1 MLEDILLQVNK
12 PARYIGQEWNVS
24 RKDFDKAYIK
34 FALCFP
40 DLYELGMSN
49 LGLRIIYGI
58 LNAIPD
64 VTCER
69 IFSCQQDM
77 QDLLRAGNLGIF
89 SLESQKR
96 LREFD
101 IIGFSLGSELDY
113 TNVLNILEMGSIPLE
128 SHLRDHSYP
137 LVIAGGPCTLN
148 PEPVHDFF
156 DFFVIGEAEDPIL
169 EIIELYRREKAKF
182 KSAKLTKQDLLTMF
196 CQIEGVYVPS
206 LYEVKYNSKGA
217 IEEFRPKAE
226 GAPVRIKKRFV
237 KDFDA
242 SYFPSDWLV
251 PYIQI
256 VHDRITLEIMR
267 GCPNSCRFCQARSQY
282 HPLRIRNPDNVLN
295 LARDTYSRTG
305 YEDLSLAGLS
315 VGDYPH
321 MGILVSDLL
330 KFFKEKAVGIS
341 LPSLKAKQIVGHLS
355 SLVACVKKTG
365 LTFAPEAGTVRLR
378 NIIGKDFDEE
388 AFFKVIEQASLTGY
402 RHVKFYFMIGLPTE
416 EDKDLDA
423 IADLTMRIL
432 ESLNSIKNKARYVNI
447 SINTLIPKPHT
458 PLQWF
463 GMADVEKIK
472 DKQNYLTS
480 KIRNKRI
487 ILNFHNRYMSFIEGI
502 LSRGDRRLS
511 RVVLSAFKRGA
522 KFDAW
527 GNYFAIN
534 SWIGAFKECDIEPE
548 FYLKERST
556 HEFLPWDFIDIGID
570 KETLIQ
576 EFNKSIDIK

>member
-1 MLEDILLQVNK
+1 MLDDILLQVNK

-24 RKDFDKAYIK
+24 RKIFDKAYIK
-34 FALCFP
+34 FVLCFP

-69 IFSCQQDM
+69 IFSCQEDM
-77 QDLLRAGNLGIF
+77 QDLLRQRKLEIF
-89 SLESQKR
+89 SLESKKM

-101 IIGFSLGSELDY
+101 IVGFSLGSELDY
-113 TNVLNILEMGSIPLE
+113 TNVLNILEMGSIPLKAD
-128 SHLRDHSYP
+128 SRDQTNP
-137 LVIAGGPCTLN
+137 LVIAGGPCVLN

-156 DFFVIGEAEDPIL
+156 DFFVIGEAEDLIL
-169 EIIELYRREKAKF
+169 EVIDLYRREKDKF
-182 KSAKLTKQDLLTMF
+182 KSKKTSRQDLLTMF
-196 CQIEGVYVPS
+196 AQIEGIYVPS

-217 IEEFRPKAE
+217 IQEFRPKRE

-237 KDFDA
+237 KDFGA

-282 HPLRIRNPDNVLN
+282 YPLRIRNPDNVLN

-305 YEDLSLAGLS
+305 YEELSLAGLS

-321 MGILVSDLL
+321 MGILVTDLL

-402 RHVKFYFMIGLPTE
+402 RHVKLYFMIGLPTE
-416 EDKDLDA
+416 DKKDLDA
-423 IADLTMRIL
+423 IADLTMHVL

-463 GMADVEKIK
+463 DMADVEKIK
-472 DKQNYLTS
+472 DKQNYLKN
-480 KIRNKRI
+480 KIRNKRA

-511 RVVLSAFKRGA
+511 QVVLSAFKRGA

-548 FYLKERST
+548 LYLKERST
-556 HEFLPWDFIDIGID
+556 HEFLPWDFIDIGIE